1 MRIGG
6 WRHHRHQMRSNA
18 LRWSTFYTYVHR
30 RVELTSS
37 RTRPITRTFGNTLQA
52 AFIAASFAPRVC
64 NVGNSCAFRL
74 ERSFLPRVPELS
86 TTWGLPGVP
95 LPTKGSRERN
105 SGGGVNQYAVSLL
118 LATTSLAVMDI
129 GRSRN
134 TAIKPRY
141 RGALETTGR
150 PVCEFRQLPVC
161 ASAHTRTGTS
171 TRRTI

>member
-1 MRIGG
+1 MTTSSA
-6 WRHHRHQMRSNA
+6 SNA
-18 LRWSTFYTYVHR
+18 QQRTKVVYILHIRAPKGRAYELANEAHYSNIRQH
-30 RVELTSS
+30 LTSGVY
-37 RTRPITRTFGNTLQA
+37 RRLIRPACMQRRKLVHV
-52 AFIAASFAPRVC
+52 S
-64 NVGNSCAFRL
+64 SL

-86 TTWGLPGVP
+86 TTWGLPGVR

-161 ASAHTRTGTS
+161 ASARTRTGTS